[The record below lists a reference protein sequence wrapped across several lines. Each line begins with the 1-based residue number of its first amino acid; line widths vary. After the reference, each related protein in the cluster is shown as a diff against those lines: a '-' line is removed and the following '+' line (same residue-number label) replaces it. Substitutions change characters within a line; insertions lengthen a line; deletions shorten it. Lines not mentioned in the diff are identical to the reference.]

1 MDLLSYWMI
10 DYILNDIISLN
21 CLDKY
26 LTNLALRNFC
36 HLSAFIF
43 VHPYATLPII
53 LTSHR
58 FFSLFKS
65 VRKKGVIKEFSH
77 SFCNEALRAL
87 VAMSTRPVQR
97 KQEAGLRSFPSRSRS
112 LCEILF
118 VFVCLL
124 GIAGKKIETV
134 DVNWF
139 QKFCQEKKSYLSIFF
154 FCWKLVILIFLSPQ
168 KPSFFFNQSASS
180 VGTSAK
186 LVKC

>member
-43 VHPYATLPII
+43 VRPYATLPII

-139 QKFCQEKKSYLSIFF
+139 QKFYQEKKSYLSSFFLLKISNFIFF
-154 FCWKLVILIFLSPQ
+154 ASTKVE
-168 KPSFFFNQSASS
+168 FFF
-180 VGTSAK
+180 
-186 LVKC
+186 